1 MRDGSASRR
10 FPSPA
15 ERHPSSLPGPSYNAR
30 RMSVRLLRP
39 LLVVLALSA
48 TFTAIRGRELFVGDE
63 TKYGQVVREMRATGQ
78 VFLPTLQGTPFTHK
92 PPVHFWLIDALTQ
105 VFGLYSIWSFVL
117 PSLAAYAFL
126 LWVMARHAGMLAAF
140 VCGSF
145 AMIWASAQ
153 TARMDVSFTALI
165 ALAAFL
171 LERFFDRDD
180 FRALLLAALSI
191 AIATLIKGP
200 MAPVIAL
207 TLFLFE
213 SLRRKRAPRGNYLP
227 ALAALIVLPLLWVV
241 PAMLRGG
248 SAYTREIVVKQT
260 VGRAVGSWVHRS
272 PPWYYLTHAP
282 ADLFPWFF
290 LAVIGG
296 IVVWRAGNPR
306 GCFAL
311 MWLGAVLLPYS
322 ILSSKLDVYM
332 MALLPPAA
340 VVVAE
345 YLRDPQPRFGRLA
358 HRLNLAMLALQA
370 LIGLA
375 GLTIGA
381 RFVKGPDAALLT
393 LPSVRGVFVTLL
405 LAAIAALF
413 VVLVIARTL
422 VASSVAVGLVPLAM
436 FAYLGLVLTPLANE
450 LASTRPLV
458 AALERQHVPG
468 GDIAVYWI
476 PFLWTHDLPRD
487 LEQVHYVD
495 PAQLQAMPPPAV
507 IATSRA
513 HANEIAASLRGYHK
527 VDELRMIGKW
537 FDVYRR

>member
-1 MRDGSASRR
+1 MVRRLLLVLLVISAS
-10 FPSPA
+10 
-15 ERHPSSLPGPSYNAR
+15 L
-30 RMSVRLLRP
+30 
-39 LLVVLALSA
+39 
-48 TFTAIRGRELFVGDE
+48 TAIRGRELFVGDE
-63 TKYGQVVREMRATGQ
+63 TKYGQVVREMRTTGE

-92 PPVHFWLIDALTQ
+92 PPVHFWLIDALTYL
-105 VFGLYSIWSFVL
+105 FGLYSIWSFVL

-180 FRALLLAALSI
+180 FRALLLAALAI

-200 MAPVIAL
+200 MAPVIFL

-213 SLRRKRAPRGNYLP
+213 RLRRKRAPRGNYLP
-227 ALAALIVLPLLWVV
+227 ALATLIVLPLLWVV

-248 SAYTREIVVKQT
+248 DAYAREIVVKQT

-272 PPWYYLTHAP
+272 PPWYYLAHAP
-282 ADLFPWFF
+282 GDLFPWFF
-290 LAVIGG
+290 LVAVAG
-296 IVVWRAGNPR
+296 VALWRGGNPR
-306 GCFAL
+306 GRFAL
-311 MWLGAVLLPYS
+311 MWLAAVLVPYS
-322 ILSSKLDVYM
+322 VLSSKLDVYM

-340 VVVAE
+340 VLVGE
-345 YLRDPQPRFGRLA
+345 YLGDPDARFRTIA
-358 HRLNLAMLALQA
+358 HRLNLAMLALLA
-370 LIGLA
+370 LIGLL

-381 RFVKGPDAALLT
+381 RFVKGPDAALFAMA
-393 LPSVRGVFVTLL
+393 SVRGVFVVLL
-405 LAAIAALF
+405 VAAIVAMIA
-413 VVLVIARTL
+413 ARTL
-422 VASSVAVGLVPLAM
+422 VASSIALGLVPLAT
-436 FAYLGLVLTPLANE
+436 FTYVALVLTPLANA

-458 AALERQHVPG
+458 AALERQQVRG
-468 GDIAVYWI
+468 GDVALYWI
-476 PFLWTHDLPRD
+476 PFLWTHDMPRD
-487 LEQVHYVD
+487 LEQVRYVD
-495 PAQLQAMPPPAV
+495 PQQLQAMPPPAV

-513 HANEIAASLRGYHK
+513 HANEIAASLRGYRK

-537 FDVYRR
+537 FDVYRK